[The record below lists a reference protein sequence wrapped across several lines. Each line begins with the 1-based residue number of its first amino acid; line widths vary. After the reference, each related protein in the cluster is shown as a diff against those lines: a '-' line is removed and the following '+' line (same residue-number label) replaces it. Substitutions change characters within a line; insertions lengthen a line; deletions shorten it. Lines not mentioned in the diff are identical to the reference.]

1 MSYPYRL
8 IGQFDTDVD
17 DFSKALESVFQGK
30 ATVLYRM
37 RLSCAFSDKDGNSI
51 GNKGEGICVSASY
64 PDAMTQLS
72 LRLASNE
79 RGCFAPR
86 IKSASKHN

>member
-1 MSYPYRL
+1 MIRR
-8 IGQFDTDVD
+8 FDADVD

-51 GNKGEGICVSASY
+51 GNEGQGIRVYAFYS
-64 PDAMTQLS
+64 TQ
-72 LRLASNE
+72 
-79 RGCFAPR
+79 
-86 IKSASKHN
+86 

>member
-1 MSYPYRL
+1 MSKPILSYLYLQL
-8 IGQFDTDVD
+8 IRRFNTDVD

-37 RLSCAFSDKDGNSI
+37 RLSCAFSDENGNSI
-51 GNKGEGICVSASY
+51 GSEGKGIPICLLLN
-64 PDAMTQLS
+64 AMTQLS

-79 RGCFAPR
+79 
-86 IKSASKHN
+86 